1 MASTAASRCCRSW
14 GSVRD
19 SDVWVSQLAATHR
32 PALFRY
38 LTRFTGDPDQAE
50 DLVQET
56 LIRLRERP
64 PEDGA
69 EPRRWLFTVAT
80 NLARDA
86 HRIATRRAAL
96 ARAERDRIPAPAA
109 PPDPAALAE
118 RAEVQDRVRA
128 ALARLGERER
138 TILLMREEGFTHRE
152 IAEAV
157 GTTTG
162 SVGTMIAR
170 ALDKV
175 ARVLAPE
182 VA

>member
-1 MASTAASRCCRSW
+1 VSASDA
-14 GSVRD
+14 
-19 SDVWVSQLAATHR
+19 WVSRLVANHR
-32 PALFRY
+32 AALFRY
-38 LTRFTGDPDQAE
+38 LARYTGDPDQAE

-56 LIRLRERP
+56 FVRLRERP
-64 PEDGA
+64 PADRT

-86 HRIATRRAAL
+86 HRAARRRQGLTAEAWDRL
-96 ARAERDRIPAPAA
+96 PLPDPPADPAVQAERSDLR
-109 PPDPAALAE
+109 E
-118 RAEVQDRVRA
+118 RVRA
-128 ALARLGERER
+128 VLATLNDRER
-138 TILLMREEGFTHRE
+138 TVLLMREEGFTHRE

-157 GTTTG
+157 ETTTG

-175 ARVLAPE
+175 VRALARE

>member
-1 MASTAASRCCRSW
+1 VSASDA
-14 GSVRD
+14 
-19 SDVWVSQLAATHR
+19 WVSRLVAAHR

-38 LTRFTGDPDQAE
+38 LARYTGDPDQAE

-56 LIRLRERP
+56 FVRLRERP
-64 PEDGA
+64 PTDRT

-86 HRIATRRAAL
+86 YRVARRREALLAAAGDRMPRPEPPPDPAVQAEREDLRRRLRAAL
-96 ARAERDRIPAPAA
+96 A
-109 PPDPAALAE
+109 ALNH
-118 RAEVQDRVRA
+118 
-128 ALARLGERER
+128 RER
-138 TILLMREEGFTHRE
+138 TVLLMREEGFTHRE

-157 GTTTG
+157 ETTTG

-175 ARVLAPE
+175 VRALAPE
-182 VA
+182 VT